1 MYYSMLSYYYH
12 LFSNNKNQKTGQ
24 RLSSSGWPSV
34 CLAGCVVVVFVV
46 ADSPPSLVDAPPPL
60 GGTQK
65 INLRAL
71 FWGCGTNA
79 RVESGALSRRWAC
92 FAHFLAAANKCI
104 GFKTINNSK
113 Q

>member
-1 MYYSMLSYYYH
+1 MLSYYYH

-46 ADSPPSLVDAPPPL
+46 ADSPPSLVDAPPRWGARKKL
-60 GGTQK
+60 IYERCFGGAEPM
-65 INLRAL
+65 LESSRARSRVDGRASPTFL
-71 FWGCGTNA
+71 LQLTNA
-79 RVESGALSRRWAC
+79 SD
-92 FAHFLAAANKCI
+92 
-104 GFKTINNSK
+104 SK